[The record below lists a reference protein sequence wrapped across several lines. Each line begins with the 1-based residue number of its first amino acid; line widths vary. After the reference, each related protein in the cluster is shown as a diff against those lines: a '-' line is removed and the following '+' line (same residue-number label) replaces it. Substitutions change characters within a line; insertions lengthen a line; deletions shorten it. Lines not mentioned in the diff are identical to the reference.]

1 VASIETLAADEDY
14 RRRGIATSLLTAL
27 FGAFRQK
34 EIALVIL
41 SVPAVEIAAIEL
53 YGKLGFGPRAH
64 FLWKRLIV

>member
-1 VASIETLAADEDY
+1 
-14 RRRGIATSLLTAL
+14 LLTAL